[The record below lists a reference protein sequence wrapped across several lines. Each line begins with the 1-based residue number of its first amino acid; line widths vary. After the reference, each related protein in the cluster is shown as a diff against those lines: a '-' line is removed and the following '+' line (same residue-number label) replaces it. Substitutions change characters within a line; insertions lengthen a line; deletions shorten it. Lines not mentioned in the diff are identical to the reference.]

1 MTIEQ
6 LIERAQNDVIPLG
19 ELAAIA
25 ADRRCAGE
33 DVIDAFKA
41 QHQKRV
47 ALVEKLLD
55 VGKTEDRELKAS
67 EERDYQRALR
77 EMDAL
82 RGLQRAVEQRT
93 VDSYRVPETQA
104 RTITPAGGGAPDA
117 AETTSIALGPEQR
130 CFDVVQRRGVPYA
143 SEPSV
148 ERLSLGRIVKGLAF
162 GDRRGMS
169 DLELRVMSEGTDS
182 LGGFTV
188 PDILSAQFIDR
199 MRNAMVTQRAG
210 ARIVPLASDVVNIAR
225 LAAGP
230 TFAWKLENNPITA
243 GDLTLE
249 RVQFTA
255 RTLPVLVKMS
265 VELAEDSANID
276 DVIERELSAALAGEL
291 DRVALIGTGT
301 APEPRGIRNQSG
313 VTIQAPLG
321 GANGSTPVN
330 FDFLIDAAGVVVAAN
345 FDVDAIARVYH
356 SRTAKTLWKL
366 KEATTNAPLA
376 APAVVQK
383 WREYLTNA
391 LPINLTTG
399 TSTDT
404 TDAFV
409 GDFRELLIGIRT
421 SFRLEVSRQA
431 ADATNSAFGNL
442 QVWVRAYLRADIQLA
457 HPAAFCVQPGIR
469 P

>member
-1 MTIEQ
+1 
-6 LIERAQNDVIPLG
+6 V
-19 ELAAIA
+19 LAAFTTQIEHRA
-25 ADRRCAGE
+25 AQARAVLDSATE
-33 DVIDAFKA
+33 A
-41 QHQKRV
+41 KRDT
-47 ALVEKLLD
+47 LL
-55 VGKTEDRELKAS
+55 AS
-67 EERDYQRALR
+67 EQRTYDAAMRERDAIL
-77 EMDAL
+77 
-82 RGLQRAVEQRT
+82 GLQRNIEQRT
-93 VDSYRVPETQA
+93 EAQAFVPESQ
-104 RTITPAGGGAPDA
+104 RTIPPSQAQSDA
-117 AETTSIALGPEQR
+117 ISVALAPEQR
-130 CFDVVQRRGVPYA
+130 CLDAVVRRGVRYA
-143 SEPSV
+143 GEPGAD
-148 ERLSLGRIVKGLAF
+148 RLSLGRTIRALAF

-182 LGGFTV
+182 AGGYTV
-188 PDILSAQFIDR
+188 PDIQAAQFIDR

-210 ARIVPLASDVVNIAR
+210 ARIVPMDSDVVNIAR
-225 LAAGP
+225 LASGP
-230 TFAWKLENNPITA
+230 TLAWKSENSAITA
-243 GDLTLE
+243 GDLTLK

-265 VELAEDSANID
+265 LELAEDSKNID
-276 DVIERELSAALAGEL
+276 AVIERELSAALAGEL

-313 VTIQAPLG
+313 VTIQGPLG
-321 GANGSTPVN
+321 GANGSTPAN
-330 FDFLIDAAGVVVAAN
+330 YDFLIDAAGAVVAAN
-345 FDVDAIARVYH
+345 FEVGALARVYH

-376 APAVVQK
+376 VPSVVQG

-391 LPINLTTG
+391 LPINLTAG
-399 TSTDT
+399 TSTDC

-409 GDFRELLIGIRT
+409 GDFSELLIGMRT

-457 HPAAFCVQPGIR
+457 HPAAFAVVTGIR